1 MKKLEISLIESETKI
16 LLEALLEKETAM
28 SEICE
33 SSDDEDLIADI
44 GNDLIE
50 LRLLLKAVKEQAV
63 SLFGTSVLEFGKE
76 PF

>member
-16 LLEALLEKETAM
+16 LLEALLEKEAAM

-50 LRLLLKAVKEQAV
+50 LRHLLKAVKEQAV
-63 SLFGTSVLEFGKE
+63 PLFGTSVLEFGKE